1 MTLYKPLLKGSS
13 DFFQVFLKVLYLQT
27 DQVYVTWP
35 NMFFF
40 SEKRKEYY
48 QCNILMNKNKTP

>member
-35 NMFFF
+35 SMFF
-40 SEKRKEYY
+40 SVKKGK
-48 QCNILMNKNKTP
+48 NITNVIY